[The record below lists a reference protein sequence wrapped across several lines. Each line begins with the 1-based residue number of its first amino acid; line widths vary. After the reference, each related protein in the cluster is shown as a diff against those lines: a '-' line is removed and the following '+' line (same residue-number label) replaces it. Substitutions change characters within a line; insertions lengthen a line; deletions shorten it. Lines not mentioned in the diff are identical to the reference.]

1 MDFRRRSD
9 LEYFHL
15 EDSTGTKTQ
24 MQWVVRDPLNRQCF
38 HLGEE
43 EYFLL
48 SSLNGNE
55 SFSEIQKQFEL
66 KFAPRTLTFSEYQNL
81 VADWAIKGLLI
92 CDPFELQKLKAAV
105 GLPVTS
111 KRASQFWQ
119 RFSNPLVIRFRGW
132 DPQRFL
138 EMLSSTTGFIYSRGF
153 LFASLVLFIFAISI
167 AVNRFGQ
174 IVLEAAQ
181 LPLLFEPQ
189 HWLMIVLLIGFTKV
203 LHEFGHALTCH
214 RYGGRCHEMG
224 IMFLAFMPCL
234 YCNVTDAWTFPR
246 RRQRVAVSAAGI
258 IVDLWV
264 AATCLIIWS
273 MTQPGFLHSACL
285 LLAIFGSVN
294 SVLLNGNPLMRYDGY
309 YMMSDLLG
317 IPNMRTESQRQARQ
331 SFWSF
336 LFGAK
341 PGKIR
346 EHFSPSL
353 ATYGLASG
361 VYLWFVILIILIG
374 LHFVLKPFHLE
385 VFALILGIL
394 IVPAQL
400 RATGKQLQQEAKNEF
415 HQRGRRK
422 WRAMATGIL
431 LTSII
436 LLGILIPIP
445 RRIPAIGVI
454 RPVSR
459 QTIVATNPGH
469 IMQASRPGEI
479 IHAGATV
486 LQLQNTHLDQQ
497 LLTLQNRIETLKV
510 KIKAIQIKR
519 TQYENSTETLLLL
532 NQIRHSL
539 QNEQE
544 QLRRQKASL
553 RLIAKDTG
561 KLIPDPSLY
570 KNRFLSKRQENLQQH
585 LSGSSLLEEA
595 YHAAFIPEGTRI
607 GMITKPDSYEVLLA
621 VEEHWARNVAVGTDV
636 LIFSKESPENRLTG
650 ILRGISLTMHEAR
663 FVDKELLPDQ
673 QLLHRYLNQ
682 QPGRSKKKYFYAVV
696 SIAEE
701 QSDSAMSY
709 YQLCRVRLRTANSSL
724 WNRFSD
730 FLSRTLVR
738 L

>member
-1 MDFRRRSD
+1 MNFRRRSD

-15 EDSTGTKTQ
+15 EDSTGTNYQ

-48 SSLNGNE
+48 SSLNETE
-55 SFSEIQKQFEL
+55 SFSEIKKQFEI
-66 KFAPRTLTFSEYQNL
+66 KFAPRTLTWAEYQNL

-92 CDPFELQKLKAAV
+92 CDPLDLEKLKAAV
-105 GLPVTS
+105 GHPVPS
-111 KRASQFWQ
+111 KPVSQIRQ
-119 RFSNPLVIRFRGW
+119 RFANPLVIRFRGW

-138 EMLSSTTGFIYSRGF
+138 ENLGSITDFIYSRGF
-153 LFASLVLFIFAISI
+153 LFASLVLFFFAISM

-174 IVLEAAQ
+174 IISEAAQ

-224 IMFLAFMPCL
+224 VMFLAFMPCL

-258 IVDLWV
+258 IVDLWI
-264 AATCLIIWS
+264 AAACLIIWS
-273 MTQPGFLHSACL
+273 ITQPGFLHSASL

-309 YMMSDLLG
+309 YIMSDLLG
-317 IPNMRTESQRQARQ
+317 IPNMRTESQKQARQ
-331 SFWSF
+331 GFWSF

-361 VYLWFVILIILIG
+361 VYLWFVILIILVG
-374 LHFVLKPFHLE
+374 LHFMLKPFHLE

-415 HQRGRRK
+415 QQRGRKK
-422 WRAMATGIL
+422 WRATATGIL
-431 LTSII
+431 LASIF

-469 IMQASRPGEI
+469 MIKASCSGDI
-479 IHAGATV
+479 INAGATV
-486 LQLQNTHLDQQ
+486 LQLQDTHLDQQ
-497 LLTLQNRIETLKV
+497 LLSLQNRIDTLKV

-532 NQIRHSL
+532 NQIRESL
-539 QNEQE
+539 QNETE
-544 QLRRQKASL
+544 QIQQQKASL
-553 RLIAKDTG
+553 NLTATATG
-561 KLIPDPSLY
+561 KLIPDPALF
-570 KNRFLSKRQENLQQH
+570 KNQFLNKRQDNLNRH
-585 LSGSSLLEEA
+585 LSGTSLLEEE
-595 YHAAFIPEGTRI
+595 YHGAFIPEGTRI
-607 GMITKPDSYEVLLA
+607 GMIAKPDSYEVLLA
-621 VEEHWARNVAVGTDV
+621 VEEHWARNVTVGADV
-636 LIFSKESPENRLTG
+636 LIFSRESPENRLTG
-650 ILRGISLTMHEAR
+650 TLKGISVTMHEAR
-663 FVDKELLPDQ
+663 FADENLLPDQ
-673 QLLHRYLNQ
+673 QLLHRYLSH

-701 QSDSAMSY
+701 PSGPAMSY